1 MRRRVFPPSSTPSSL
16 ARLSLFLLVLCYLL
30 HPPGPY
36 SAIHVG
42 AASPIV
48 PSDLLDQVSLERLLS
63 PVDVLLLPLPD
74 ASLPQRSSPNPVACS
89 SPSVLTPKVSPL
101 ASSSIIHSLTFVL
114 VRLQT
119 SSKSTNTSPAK
130 SRPKR
135 SSAFVTSLSAILES
149 SGHRS
154 FFSLLFLCFL
164 TLTNIC
170 PSHAQNA
177 PNRKW
182 ISSRS
187 SPILF

>member
-1 MRRRVFPPSSTPSSL
+1 MRRRVFPPPSTPSSL
-16 ARLSLFLLVLCYLL
+16 ARLSLSLLVLCYLL

-89 SPSVLTPKVSPL
+89 SPSVLTTKVSPL
-101 ASSSIIHSLTFVL
+101 ASSSIIHSLTSYSFVF
-114 VRLQT
+114 RRPPSRQT
-119 SSKSTNTSPAK
+119 HLRRNLDQNAL
-130 SRPKR
+130 RR
-135 SSAFVTSLSAILES
+135 SLHPSLRSWRAVVIVAF
-149 SGHRS
+149 
-154 FFSLLFLCFL
+154 FPLLFLCFL

-187 SPILF
+187 SPILL